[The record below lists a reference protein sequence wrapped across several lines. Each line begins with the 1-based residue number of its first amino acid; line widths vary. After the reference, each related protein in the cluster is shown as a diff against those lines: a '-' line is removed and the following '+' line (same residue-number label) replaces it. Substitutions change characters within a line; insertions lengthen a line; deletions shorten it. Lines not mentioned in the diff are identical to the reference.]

1 MKIFEKGAALDH
13 APCQNSLASYY
24 TNDEY
29 VEPDYDK
36 AFDLFNKAANQGYG
50 LAMANIGRCY
60 QFGYGVE
67 CDMQKAIEWYEKAL
81 EIIDDPELEQKVG
94 LFKMMFGDN
103 KDIEL
108 NDEDLEEDL
117 EEAFTAAAD
126 YEYELIQKGIL
137 PDLDY
142 DGNDFEKFP
151 RVEYMAKQGD
161 ERALE
166 ILEKI

>member
-1 MKIFEKGAALDH
+1 
-13 APCQNSLASYY
+13 
-24 TNDEY
+24 
-29 VEPDYDK
+29 
-36 AFDLFNKAANQGYG
+36 
-50 LAMANIGRCY
+50 
-60 QFGYGVE
+60 
-67 CDMQKAIEWYEKAL
+67 
-81 EIIDDPELEQKVG
+81 
-94 LFKMMFGDN
+94 MMFGDN